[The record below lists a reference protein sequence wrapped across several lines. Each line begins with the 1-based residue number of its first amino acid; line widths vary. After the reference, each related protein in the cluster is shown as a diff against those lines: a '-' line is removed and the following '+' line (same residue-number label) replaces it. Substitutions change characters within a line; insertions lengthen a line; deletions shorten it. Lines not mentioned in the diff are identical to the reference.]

1 MGVWSHQDYHQV
13 AHNSELMLLVSCR
26 CCVLYQVQ
34 GKRWKVDL
42 NSRQEASLLLSAVN
56 LPGGV
61 QVGTAP
67 AAQEYNFASLGST
80 AG

>member
-1 MGVWSHQDYHQV
+1 MAVQGGRAYGRVLSCAVLLVLVTANLWRLRCRVCVQV
-13 AHNSELMLLVSCR
+13 A
-26 CCVLYQVQ
+26 

-61 QVGTAP
+61 QVCTAP
-67 AAQEYNFASLGST
+67 PPPAAA
-80 AG
+80 AC